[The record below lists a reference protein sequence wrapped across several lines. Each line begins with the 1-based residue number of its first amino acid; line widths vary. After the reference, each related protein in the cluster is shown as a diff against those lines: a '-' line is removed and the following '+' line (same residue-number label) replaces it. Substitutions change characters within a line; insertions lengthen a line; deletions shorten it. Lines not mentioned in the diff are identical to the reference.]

1 MRSILLED
9 WVSLMLSDA
18 KFPRSGKKI
27 SGVAIDSRQVRP
39 GDVFFALTGKC
50 TDGHRF
56 LHDAARAGAVAAVV
70 SRDYQGN
77 AFGLDLI
84 VVDDTTEA
92 LREAGENQGHL
103 FQGTIIGITGSLGKT
118 TTKVFAQTFLSSM
131 YKVYAS
137 PKSYNS
143 QLTVPLSLLLSDGDE
158 DFLILEMGVSEP
170 NNMRDLL
177 SIVEPEIAII
187 THIADQHTMHFSN
200 EGIRG
205 IVEEKSRILHK
216 SRIQLFPKDTP
227 WYPYFIKQSS
237 FSEKFSFAFYDE
249 TADFYYKFLGEDH
262 VVIHTPEGDSEFA
275 ISLPYKP
282 AYSNLLIAFSLAWL
296 LDIPTD
302 RIEHSFPS
310 LQLPPMRFEQSTRNG
325 IQVINDAYNA
335 CPEAMLAAL
344 DALPHPPEGKKVV
357 LILGHMAELG
367 SYSEEGHLVVAEK
380 ALSKANIIFFIGE
393 KWLPTQYLVKNSSC
407 DASFY
412 PSAKDIEKALKSVV
426 QQGDVVLLK
435 GSRSLALESLLSCF

>member
-18 KFPRSGKKI
+18 KFSRSGKKI

-56 LHDAARAGAVAAVV
+56 LRDAARAGAVAAVV
-70 SRDYQGN
+70 SKDYQGD
-77 AFGLDLI
+77 AFGLELI
-84 VVDDTTEA
+84 VVQNTTAA

-103 FQGTIIGITGSLGKT
+103 FPGTIIGITGSLGKT
-118 TTKVFAQTFLSSM
+118 TTKVFTHTFLSSV

-177 SIVEPEIAII
+177 SIVEPEIAVI
-187 THIADQHTMHFSN
+187 TQITEQHAMHFSAK
-200 EGIRG
+200 GIQG
-205 IVEEKSRILHK
+205 IVEEKSHILSK
-216 SRIQLFPKDTP
+216 SRVQLFPKDSP
-227 WYPYFIKQSS
+227 WYPYFIQQSS
-237 FSEKFSFAFYDE
+237 SAEKFSFAFHDE
-249 TADFYYKFLGEDH
+249 TADFYYKFLSQDH
-262 VVIHTPEGDSEFA
+262 VVIHTPEGEIEFA
-275 ISLPYKP
+275 ISLPYRP
-282 AYSNLLIAFSLAWL
+282 AYSNLIIAFSLAWL

-302 RIEHSFPS
+302 KIIHSCSS
-310 LQLPPMRFEQSTRNG
+310 LQLPPMRFEHSMRNG

-344 DALPHPPEGKKVV
+344 DAVPHPPEGKKVV
-357 LILGHMAELG
+357 LILGHMTELG

-380 ALSKANIIFFIGE
+380 ALSKANMIFFIGE

-407 DASFY
+407 EVSFS
-412 PSAKDIEKALKSVV
+412 PSAQDIEGILKNVV

>member
-9 WVSLMLSDA
+9 WVSSMLSDA

-39 GDVFFALTGKC
+39 GDVFFALNGNC

-56 LHDAARAGAVAAVV
+56 LRDAADAGAVAAVV
-70 SRDYQGN
+70 SRDYQGD

-84 VVDDTTEA
+84 VVQDTTMA
-92 LREAGENQGHL
+92 LREAGENQAHL
-103 FQGTIIGITGSLGKT
+103 FPGTIIGITGSVGKT
-118 TTKVFAQTFLSSM
+118 TTKAFSKTFLSST

-170 NNMRDLL
+170 NNMRNLL
-177 SIVEPEIAII
+177 SVVEPEIAII
-187 THIADQHTMHFSN
+187 THIADQHTINFSDK
-200 EGIRG
+200 GIQG
-205 IVEEKSRILHK
+205 IVEEKSLILQK
-216 SRIQLFPKDTP
+216 SRIQLFPKDSP
-227 WYPYFIKQSS
+227 WYPYFVKQSS

-249 TADFYYKFLGEDH
+249 TADFYYKFLGQDH
-262 VVIHTPEGDSEFA
+262 VVVHTPEEDIEFA

-302 RIEHSFPS
+302 KIIYSCSS
-310 LQLPPMRFEQSTRNG
+310 LQIPPMRFEQSIRNG

-344 DALPHPPEGKKVV
+344 DAIPHPPEGKKVV

-367 SYSEEGHLVVAEK
+367 NYSEEGHLIVAEK

-393 KWLPTQYLVKNSSC
+393 KWLPIQYLVKNSLC
-407 DASFY
+407 EVFFY
-412 PSAKDIEKALKSVV
+412 PSAQDIEQALRNVV
-426 QQGDVVLLK
+426 QQGDIVLLK